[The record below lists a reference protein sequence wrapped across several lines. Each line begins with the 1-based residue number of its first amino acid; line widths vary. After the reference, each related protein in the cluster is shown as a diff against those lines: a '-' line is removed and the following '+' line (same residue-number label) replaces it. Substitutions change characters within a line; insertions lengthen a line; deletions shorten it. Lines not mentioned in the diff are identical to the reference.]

1 MLSGTSE
8 MSEDSIWDSQNN
20 VFKPFGQ
27 RDSGF
32 SLLLYYFICCP
43 VGVRIYRHISANGL
57 DFMFVKRYNDEVEV
71 CHKPE

>member
-1 MLSGTSE
+1 MSG
-8 MSEDSIWDSQNN
+8 DRIWDSQNN

-27 RDSGF
+27 RDSRF

-57 DFMFVKRYNDEVEV
+57 DFMLVKRYNDEVEV
-71 CHKPE
+71 CHKSE

>member
-1 MLSGTSE
+1 MSG
-8 MSEDSIWDSQNN
+8 DSIWDSQIN

-32 SLLLYYFICCP
+32 SLLLYYFFGCP
-43 VGVRIYRHISANGL
+43 VSVRIFRHISANGL

>member
-1 MLSGTSE
+1 MSGDVLS
-8 MSEDSIWDSQNN
+8 DSVNIA
-20 VFKPFGQ
+20 FKPYGQ
-27 RDSGF
+27 MDSGF

-43 VGVRIYRHISANGL
+43 VGVRIYRHISAYGL

>member
-1 MLSGTSE
+1 MFTFV
-8 MSEDSIWDSQNN
+8 IYF
-20 VFKPFGQ
+20 FK
-27 RDSGF
+27 
-32 SLLLYYFICCP
+32 CP